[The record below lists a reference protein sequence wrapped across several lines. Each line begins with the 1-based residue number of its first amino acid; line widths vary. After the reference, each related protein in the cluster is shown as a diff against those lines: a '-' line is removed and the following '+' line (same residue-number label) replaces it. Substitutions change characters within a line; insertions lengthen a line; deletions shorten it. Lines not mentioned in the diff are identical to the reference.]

1 MEEAERAER
10 LKAKNE
16 LNKNKKLKEE
26 VKKEN
31 EKLIEFKSKI
41 KLEETAQKDK
51 EYGEMVKKY
60 KLEIEKEKEKE
71 KKAIETMLK
80 YKEDLMKMMVIKD
93 EDKKQKRREIL
104 EEGKKLKQSQEEY
117 YNRLQNIKSR
127 KIEELKKLNIPKK
140 YIHDL
145 EKFGIKKIA

>member
-1 MEEAERAER
+1 
-10 LKAKNE
+10 
-16 LNKNKKLKEE
+16 
-26 VKKEN
+26 
-31 EKLIEFKSKI
+31 
-41 KLEETAQKDK
+41 
-51 EYGEMVKKY
+51 
-60 KLEIEKEKEKE
+60 
-71 KKAIETMLK
+71 MLK

-127 KIEELKKLNIPKK
+127 KIEELKKLNVPKK